1 MNKSLAMGIMM
12 LGLSTSAFGQ
22 TSQKFSDKEMTDI
35 KEQMAKNPECR
46 TPLMWL
52 EDDSRA
58 DYYIRTAP
66 DRCPDELEELIHL
79 AESWHQENSR
89 ILQLAQ
95 QIYPKPGSAKSEK
108 ALAQHFND
116 TEKAK
121 QTFECA
127 RKAEERYT
135 KVINIIVPLI
145 DGKRHQT
152 FKAPQGELIHFEYHS
167 GGGMIHKPAS
177 HGELERLKDGSY
189 IALLDTYSFEK
200 LDTVAITPQQVDT
213 IRTMLIEG
221 EAYKMPRYHDEHYMI
236 FDAPSSSV
244 SVEFSDASFSCSS
257 YPPTNWGGKNI
268 YKVYLYLKAQQP
280 KREMTEE
287 EKAFY

>member
-1 MNKSLAMGIMM
+1 MKCLILSM
-12 LGLSTSAFGQ
+12 LTLSTFFSTCWA
-22 TSQKFSDKEMTDI
+22 QKRLSDKEISNI

-58 DYYIRTAP
+58 DYYLRTAS
-66 DRCPDELEELIHL
+66 DRCLDELDELIHL
-79 AESWHQENSR
+79 AESWHEENSR
-89 ILQLAQ
+89 IVQLEE

-108 ALAQHFND
+108 ALAQHFSD
-116 TEKAK
+116 VQKAK
-121 QTFECA
+121 HTFECA

-135 KVINIIVPLI
+135 KVVSVLVSVIEK
-145 DGKRHQT
+145 KRHQT
-152 FKAPQGELIHFEYHS
+152 FKVPQGELIHFEYHS

-177 HGELERLKDGSY
+177 HGELERQADGSY

-200 LDTVAITPQQVDT
+200 LDTIAITPQQVDT

-221 EAYKMPRYHDEHYMI
+221 EVYKMPRYHDEHYMI
-236 FDAPSSSV
+236 LDAPSSSV
-244 SVEFSDASFSCSS
+244 SVEFSDASFSCYS

-268 YKVYLYLKAQQP
+268 YKVYQYLKALQP